1 MALTTKSPEEGAG
14 EPALR
19 IAFDPVAFIRE
30 NMRLEPVRMIEEI
43 SLYTAHPG
51 SGLRRLLDGEGEDD
65 SAPYWAYAWAGGA
78 ALARYMLDRPE
89 SVEGRRVLDLGT
101 GSGLVAIA
109 AAKAGARDVLA
120 VDIDRIGIAALA
132 LNAVANGVEIDAM
145 HGDLLD
151 GPPPGVDVVVVGD
164 LFYEADLAERVT
176 AFLDACL
183 DMGIRVLV
191 GDPGRA
197 FLPRARL
204 RKLAEYAV
212 PDFART
218 HSHAIVPSEVFAFER

>member
-1 MALTTKSPEEGAG
+1 MEGQAAEPE
-14 EPALR
+14 LR
-19 IAFDPVAFIRE
+19 IAPDPVAFIRE

-51 SGLRRLLDGEGEDD
+51 SGLHRLLDSDGEDEA
-65 SAPYWAYAWAGGA
+65 APYWAYAWAGGA
-78 ALARYMLDRPE
+78 ALARYILDRPE
-89 SVEGRRVLDLGT
+89 SVEGRRVLDLGA

-120 VDIDRIGIAALA
+120 VDIDPIGIAALK
-132 LNAVANGVEIDAM
+132 LNAAANGVELSAM

-151 GPPPGVDVVVVGD
+151 GPPPGVDVVAVGD
-164 LFYEADLAERVT
+164 LFYEAELAGRVT
-176 AFLDACL
+176 AFLDECL
-183 DMGIRVLV
+183 ASGVRVLV

-204 RKLAEYAV
+204 RKLATYTV
-212 PDFART
+212 PDFGRT
-218 HSHAIVPSEVFAFER
+218 HGPSLVPSEVFAFER